1 MDAIIEFIKFS
12 DGLTFDSIISLF
24 VVMCVAN
31 CIATICGNLM
41 KGVKP

>member
-1 MDAIIEFIKFS
+1 MDIIIDFISFS

-24 VVMCVAN
+24 VVMCIAN
-31 CIATICGNLM
+31 CFATVCGNLM